1 MIRVTQTE
9 NESCTVV
16 TIDGHLLADGVPVV
30 ESCCSDAQSSGKPVQ
45 LFLRDVATVDSAG
58 QLLLRRL
65 VGKGVRLLAN
75 GVYTSYLVQMLNLD
89 GIASESCSADG

>member
-16 TIDGHLLADGVPVV
+16 TIDGHLSGDGVPVV
-30 ESCCSDAQSSGKPVQ
+30 EICCSDAQSSGKPVQ

-65 VGKGVRLLAN
+65 VGRGVRLQAN
-75 GVYTSYLVQMLNLD
+75 GVYTSYLVQALSLN
-89 GIASESCSADG
+89 GTAPESCSANR